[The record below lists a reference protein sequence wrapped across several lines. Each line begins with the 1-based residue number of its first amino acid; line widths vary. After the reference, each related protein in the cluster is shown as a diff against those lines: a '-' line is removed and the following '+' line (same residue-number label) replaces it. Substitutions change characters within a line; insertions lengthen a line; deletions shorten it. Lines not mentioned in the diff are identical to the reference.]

1 MGEVVI
7 ELPFKGK
14 RRFRITDAK
23 AAAEVIEKLK
33 NLERNTPGRGP
44 ENVTDDEVLSVW
56 ANRGETPDE
65 IARRLRHENQL
76 LH

>member
-23 AAAEVIEKLK
+23 AAAEVIQELE
-33 NLERNTPGRGP
+33 NLEKETLGRMP

-56 ANRGETPDE
+56 ANRKETPDE
-65 IARRLRHENQL
+65 IARQLRQGNRQHG
-76 LH
+76 